1 MAGSVRSGAR
11 NKATGAKVSEMAAE
25 EQGKELTTPLE
36 EQVTDVE
43 RAKMFASAGFSRM
56 STEWTGEGRD
66 MMRKIHAVIE
76 GAILTKF
83 EDAFLLMDEVY
94 TIVRAPAADANG
106 EPLTD
111 QFGFTVWAKSET
123 GAYMEDWSRLGYTQR
138 EHLIYKITTSLFVWS
153 QTAADLWTESMF
165 AKGIWVEEFAKAF
178 DSPISGTIEDR
189 TAVGNLKSAEARYF
203 AIFTAA
209 LSKKA
214 DAAVRSLELIGQR
227 LKDTSTQ

>member
-1 MAGSVRSGAR
+1 MAGSIKSGAR
-11 NKATGAKVSEMAAE
+11 SKSTGAKVSDVAAE
-25 EQGKELTTPLE
+25 EAGKELTAPME

-43 RAKMFASAGFSRM
+43 RAKMFASTGFSRM
-56 STEWTGEGRD
+56 ATEWGGDNRD
-66 MMRKIHAVIE
+66 MMRKIHSVIE

-94 TIVRAPAADANG
+94 TIVRAPAGDANG
-106 EPLTD
+106 EPLHD
-111 QFGFTVWAKSET
+111 QFGFTIWAKTET

-138 EHLIYKITTSLFVWS
+138 EHLIYKITTSLFLWS

-165 AKGIWVEEFAKAF
+165 AKGIWVEEFSRGF
-178 DSPISGTIEDR
+178 DYPITGTIEDR
-189 TAVGNLKSAEARYF
+189 TAAGNLKSAEARYF

-214 DAAVRSLELIGQR
+214 DAAVRSLELLGQR